1 VFANMLKKT
10 ITELLGISTTQQAA
24 VTTST
29 GVLGAVLTYSFG
41 GWSELLS
48 FFLMAMVVDYVT
60 GIGASIKEQSG
71 LSSKTGFL
79 GIFKKFL
86 MAVVVVMAHRMDI
99 LLGSNV
105 IMTGAIYFYLANEF
119 ISITENYGRLGLPLP
134 AQVKQVIKVL
144 KNKGDASND
153 QGL

>member
-1 VFANMLKKT
+1 MIKKLFT
-10 ITELLGISTTQQAA
+10 DLLGISTAQQAV

-29 GVLGAVLTYSFG
+29 GVVGAVLTYSFG
-41 GWSELLS
+41 GWSELLG
-48 FFLMAMVVDYVT
+48 FFLFAMVVDYAT
-60 GIGASIKEQSG
+60 GIAASIKEKSG

-105 IMTGAIYFYLANEF
+105 IMTGAIYFYLANEL

-134 AQVKQVIKVL
+134 TQVKQVIQVL
-144 KNKGDASND
+144 RKKGDATLD
-153 QGL
+153 GKDVQ